1 MRHNSLPKILLELLL
16 HTLTQAESRI
26 QLPDSDEDLVDPSHF
41 KVYSDEN
48 LSNQLDLSLKLAEQ
62 EYLVQCK
69 KTGATPELVLVS
81 HIFRNADEVDRETR
95 ADKALRRAT
104 VGKK

>member
-1 MRHNSLPKILLELLL
+1 MSYPSHS
-16 HTLTQAESRI
+16 HAQSESRI
-26 QLPDSDEDLVDPSHF
+26 QLPDNDEDLVDPAHF

-48 LSNQLDLSLKLAEQ
+48 LSNQLDLSLKLAEL

-69 KTGATPELVLVS
+69 ETGDTPVLVLVS
-81 HIFRNADEVDRETR
+81 HIFRNADEVDRVTR